1 MEPYL
6 ILLGAPGAGK
16 GTQAEQF
23 ARQHNI
29 PWIST
34 GDMLREAV
42 QSGSA
47 LGRAVKSVMES
58 GGLVSDDIMLDLIR
72 ERLARPDASSG
83 FVLDG
88 FPRTVPQALALDEI
102 MRDRGSLAIFQ
113 IVVPE
118 EELVRRL
125 RARRICS
132 SCGIGAPD
140 SPVDR
145 CARCGGT
152 FVQRADDGEA
162 VVRERL
168 NVYNRDTN
176 PLVDFYR
183 RRQTFRTVQGDQSS
197 QQVAAEIRAQAAELL
212 SAPSQAARAPGY
224 RDAHDRL

>member
-1 MEPYL
+1 MGPNL
-6 ILLGAPGAGK
+6 IVLGAPGAGK
-16 GTQAEQF
+16 GTQAEKF
-23 ARQHNI
+23 AREHNV

-34 GDMLREAV
+34 GEMLREAV

-47 LGRAVKSVMES
+47 LGRAVKAVMET
-58 GGLVSDDIMLDLIR
+58 GRLVSDDIMLDLIR

-88 FPRTVPQALALDEI
+88 YPRTVPQARALDEI
-102 MRDRGSLAIFQ
+102 MHDRGPLAVFD

-125 RARRICS
+125 RARRICG
-132 SCGIGAPD
+132 SCGVGASD
-140 SPVDR
+140 SPGDR

-152 FVQRADDGEA
+152 FVQRSDDEEA

-168 NVYNRDTN
+168 NVYSRDTK

-183 RRQTFRTVQGDQSS
+183 GRQTFRTIQGDQPSH
-197 QQVAAEIRAQAAELL
+197 QVAAEIRVQAAGLL
-212 SAPSQAARAPGY
+212 SAPSQAARAPAPQ
-224 RDAHDRL
+224 RRT